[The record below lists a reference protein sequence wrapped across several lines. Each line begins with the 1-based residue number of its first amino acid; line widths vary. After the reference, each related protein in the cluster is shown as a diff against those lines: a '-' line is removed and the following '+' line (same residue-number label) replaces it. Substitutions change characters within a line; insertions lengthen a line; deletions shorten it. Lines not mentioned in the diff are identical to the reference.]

1 MEKGNYPLIITPD
14 ITINLFEHP
23 TVGLDGESLKDFIP
37 FLVKQNKEYSPI
49 ILDKGFGLDNI
60 KEAEYV
66 SGERKTLSRLKELAY
81 DEVDRRMEKLFI
93 GSAKN
98 FFEYNTLTEND
109 KIEPRIIIFAGA
121 KMTRRSEEL
130 IKRLSGAFGKMTGLF
145 PIFCYPTCS
154 DISNTL
160 LSYGSLFVYARQNS
174 LYIRD
179 FYNETKTESEEVP
192 YLQS

>member
-37 FLVKQNKEYSPI
+37 LLVKQNKEYSPI
-49 ILDKGFGLDNI
+49 VLDKGFGLDNI
-60 KEAEYV
+60 DGAEYV
-66 SGERKTLSRLKELAY
+66 SGERKTLSHLKELAY
-81 DEVDRRMEKLFI
+81 DEVDKRMKKLFT
-93 GSAKN
+93 GNAKN
-98 FFEYNTLTEND
+98 FFEYNALAEND
-109 KIEPRIIIFAGA
+109 KIEPHIIIFAGA

-130 IKRLSGAFGKMTGLF
+130 LKRLAAAYGKMTGLF

-160 LSYGSLFVYARQNS
+160 LGYGSVFVYARQNS